1 MRRQSAFILSMKL
14 HIDPNSPYVLRDE
27 ENEPVARAY
36 DMGMAALIVNRFN
49 ASFETEEETIG

>member
-1 MRRQSAFILSMKL
+1 MKL